1 MDDPTIA
8 HDACCQSAW
17 LAMQHAW
24 NLHGNSAPFWDTY
37 QHLLTQH
44 CATDRQPQACA
55 NQIARMAQRLGAVE
69 QAMMV

>member
-17 LAMQHAW
+17 PAMQHAW

-44 CATDRQPQACA
+44 CASDRQPQACA